1 MTTAIL
7 IRATLVEQPKGTE
20 LEYRVIAINKS
31 GEGSPS
37 NTLMG
42 VLQKIEYRERWSW
55 ILMKKKRK
63 KYFLEGL
70 AYKRTNINPDDVIY
84 RRDVQRPRDK
94 EVIEEVEKQEFKHN
108 RVAIYMSGT
117 IIVAAASK
125 VIFGVELSFPVLLGV
140 GAVVGTLLFFLDRWI
155 AECLRKE
162 PEKPRDEQKQ

>member
-1 MTTAIL
+1 
-7 IRATLVEQPKGTE
+7 
-20 LEYRVIAINKS
+20 
-31 GEGSPS
+31 
-37 NTLMG
+37 
-42 VLQKIEYRERWSW
+42 
-55 ILMKKKRK
+55 MKKKRK